1 MGGLLVK
8 AANHIEFS
16 DETLFR
22 SVTYGALPFRE
33 AFKRILQFL
42 AEEPD
47 CSYCISV
54 GSDSQS
60 NSESSVLVTCVLV
73 HRKGHGAIGFFTR
86 NYLRRPLPNIREK
99 LSLET
104 LCSLQLAYLF
114 DEERL
119 SAIYD
124 VLSGRGGVELEFHID
139 AGEKGPTRAYLSEL
153 IGMAKGLAFIPRVKP
168 ESVCASCYADRH
180 SKVL

>member
-1 MGGLLVK
+1 MVK
-8 AANHIEFS
+8 TSNSITFT
-16 DETLFR
+16 DDTLFR
-22 SVTYGALPFRE
+22 SLRWGVVPFHE
-33 AFKRILQFL
+33 AFDKLLQFL
-42 AEEPD
+42 QEEPD

-60 NSESSVLVTCVLV
+60 NSEASVLVTCVLV
-73 HRKGHGAIGFFTR
+73 HRKGMGAIGFYTR
-86 NYLRRPLPNIREK
+86 NYLRRPLLNLREK

-119 SAIYD
+119 NAIYE

-139 AGEKGPTRAYLSEL
+139 AGENGPTRAYLTEL
-153 IGMAKGLAFIPRVKP
+153 IGMAKGLAFVPRVKP

>member
-1 MGGLLVK
+1 MGKTV
-8 AANHIEFS
+8 NHITFS

-22 SVTYGALPFRE
+22 SVRYGVIPFSE
-33 AFKRILQFL
+33 VFERIVQFL
-42 AEEPD
+42 CEEPD

-60 NSESSVLVTCVLV
+60 NNEASVMVTCVLV

-86 NYLRRPLPNIREK
+86 SFLKRPLHNIREK

-119 SAIYD
+119 SSIYD
-124 VLSGRGGVELEFHID
+124 TLSGCGGVELEFHID
-139 AGEKGPTRAYLSEL
+139 AGEKGPTRAYLTEL

-168 ESVCASCYADRH
+168 ESVCASSYADRH

>member
-1 MGGLLVK
+1 MVK
-8 AANHIEFS
+8 KTANHITFS

-22 SVTYGALPFRE
+22 SVRYGVIPFRE
-33 AFKRILQFL
+33 VFERVLQFL
-42 AEEPD
+42 SEDPD

-60 NSESSVLVTCVLV
+60 NNEAAVLVTCVLV
-73 HRKGHGAIGFFTR
+73 HRKGQGAIGFYTR
-86 NYLRRPLPNIREK
+86 NYLRRPLHNIREK

-119 SAIYD
+119 AAIYQT
-124 VLSGRGGVELEFHID
+124 LSGKGGVELEFHID
-139 AGEKGPTRAYLSEL
+139 AGEKGPTRAYLAEL

-168 ESVCASCYADRH
+168 ESICASSYADRH

>member
-1 MGGLLVK
+1 MVK
-8 AANHIEFS
+8 PTNHITFT
-16 DETLFR
+16 DNTAFR
-22 SVTYGALPFRE
+22 SVRDGVLPFRE
-33 AFKRILQFL
+33 VFHKLLQFL

-47 CSYCISV
+47 GSYCISV
-54 GSDSQS
+54 GTDSQS
-60 NSESSVLVTCVLV
+60 NSEASVLVSCVLV
-73 HRKGHGAIGFFTR
+73 HRKGKGAIGFYTR
-86 NYLRRPLPNIREK
+86 HYLRRPLPNIHEK

-119 SAIYD
+119 SAIYKT
-124 VLSGRGGVELEFHID
+124 LSGKGGVELEFHID
-139 AGEKGPTRAYLSEL
+139 AGEKGPTRAYLTEL

-168 ESVCASCYADRH
+168 ESVCASSYADRH

>member
-1 MGGLLVK
+1 MVK
-8 AANHIEFS
+8 SASHIAFS
-16 DETLFR
+16 DETHFR
-22 SVTYGALPFRE
+22 SVRWGVLPFRE
-33 AFKRILQFL
+33 VFGRILQFL
-42 AEEPD
+42 QEEPD
-47 CSYCISV
+47 ASYCISV

-60 NSESSVLVTCVLV
+60 NNEAAVLVTCVLV
-73 HRKGHGAIGFFTR
+73 HRKGMGAIGFYTR
-86 NYLRRPLPNIREK
+86 NYLKRPLNNIREK

-119 SAIYD
+119 AAIYD
-124 VLSGRGGVELEFHID
+124 ILSGRGGIELEFHID
-139 AGEKGPTRAYLSEL
+139 AGENGPTKAYLNEL
-153 IGMAKGLAFIPRVKP
+153 IGMAKGLAFVPRVKP

>member
-1 MGGLLVK
+1 MVK
-8 AANHIEFS
+8 TSSHIVVN
-16 DETLFR
+16 DETFFR
-22 SVTYGALPFRE
+22 SVRWGVLPFHE
-33 AFKRILQFL
+33 AFERILQFL
-42 AEEPD
+42 QEEPD
-47 CSYCISV
+47 ASYCISV

-73 HRKGHGAIGFFTR
+73 HRKGIGAIGFYTR
-86 NYLRRPLPNIREK
+86 NFLKRPLPNIREK

-124 VLSGRGGVELEFHID
+124 ILSGRGGVELEFHID
-139 AGEKGPTRAYLSEL
+139 AGENGPTRAYLAEL

>member
-1 MGGLLVK
+1 MVK
-8 AANHIEFS
+8 SVSHITFT

-22 SVTYGALPFRE
+22 SVRYGVIPFHEVFERVV
-33 AFKRILQFL
+33 QFL

-60 NSESSVLVTCVLV
+60 NSEASVLVTCVLV

-119 SAIYD
+119 SKIYST
-124 VLSGRGGVELEFHID
+124 LSGRGGVELEFHID
-139 AGEKGPTRAYLSEL
+139 AGEKGPTKAYLTEL
-153 IGMAKGLAFIPRVKP
+153 IGMARGLAFIPRVKP
-168 ESVCASCYADRH
+168 ESVCASSYADRH

>member
-1 MGGLLVK
+1 MVRPS
-8 AANHIEFS
+8 NHIAFT
-16 DETLFR
+16 DETKFH
-22 SVTYGALPFRE
+22 SVRWGVLPFRE
-33 AFKRILQFL
+33 AFDRLVQFL

-47 CSYCISV
+47 ASYCISV

-60 NSESSVLVTCVLV
+60 NNEASVVVTCVLV
-73 HRKGHGAIGFFTR
+73 HRKGQGAIGFFSR
-86 NYLRRPLPNIREK
+86 HYLRRPLHNIREK

-114 DEERL
+114 GEERL
-119 SAIYD
+119 EAMYD
-124 VLSGRGGVELEFHID
+124 VLSGKGGIELEFHID
-139 AGEKGPTRAYLSEL
+139 AGENGPTRAYLAEL
-153 IGMAKGLAFIPRVKP
+153 VGMAKGLAFIPRVKP

>member
-1 MGGLLVK
+1 MAKPVS
-8 AANHIEFS
+8 HITFT
-16 DETLFR
+16 DDTLFR
-22 SVTYGALPFRE
+22 SVRYGMIPFHEVFDR
-33 AFKRILQFL
+33 LVQFL

-60 NSESSVLVTCVLV
+60 NNEASVMVTCVLV

-86 NYLRRPLPNIREK
+86 NYLRRPLSNIHEK

-119 SAIYD
+119 RTIYET
-124 VLSGRGGVELEFHID
+124 LSGRGGVELEFHID
-139 AGEKGPTRAYLSEL
+139 AGEKGPTRAYLAEL
-153 IGMAKGLAFIPRVKP
+153 IGMTRGLAFIPRVKP
-168 ESVCASCYADRH
+168 ESVCASSYADRH

>member
-1 MGGLLVK
+1 MVK
-8 AANHIEFS
+8 RSAGNSITFS

-22 SVTYGALPFRE
+22 SVRYGVIPFHDVFDRVVDFLRE
-33 AFKRILQFL
+33 D
-42 AEEPD
+42 PHS
-47 CSYCISV
+47 SYCISV

-60 NSESSVLVTCVLV
+60 NSEESVMVTCVLV
-73 HRKGHGAIGFFTR
+73 HRKGQGAIGFYTR
-86 NYLRRPLPNIREK
+86 HYLRRPLVNLREK

-119 SAIYD
+119 GKIYD
-124 VLSGRGGVELEFHID
+124 ALSGRGGVELEFHID
-139 AGEKGPTRAYLSEL
+139 AGEKGPTRAYLAEL

-168 ESVCASCYADRH
+168 ESVCASSYADRH

>member
-1 MGGLLVK
+1 MVK
-8 AANHIEFS
+8 TVNHITFS

-22 SVTYGALPFRE
+22 SVRYGVIPFSEVFERV
-33 AFKRILQFL
+33 IQFL
-42 AEEPD
+42 SEDPD
-47 CSYCISV
+47 SSYCISV

-60 NSESSVLVTCVLV
+60 NNDASVLVTCVLV
-73 HRKGHGAIGFFTR
+73 HRKGQGAIGFYTR
-86 NYLRRPLPNIREK
+86 NYLHRSLRNIREK

-119 SAIYD
+119 AAIYET
-124 VLSGRGGVELEFHID
+124 LSGRGGVELEFHID
-139 AGEKGPTRAYLSEL
+139 AGEKGPTRAYLTEL

-168 ESVCASCYADRH
+168 ESICASSYADRH

>member
-1 MGGLLVK
+1 MVK
-8 AANHIEFS
+8 TSGHVTFS

-22 SVTYGALPFRE
+22 SVRYGVLPFRD
-33 AFKRILQFL
+33 AFLRLLEFL
-42 AEEPD
+42 SEEPD

-60 NSESSVLVTCVLV
+60 NSEASVLVTCVLV
-73 HRKGHGAIGFFTR
+73 HRKGHGAIGFYTR
-86 NYLRRPLPNIREK
+86 NFLKRPLSNIREK

-119 SAIYD
+119 NAIYE

-139 AGEKGPTRAYLSEL
+139 AGENGPTRAYLTEL
-153 IGMAKGLAFIPRVKP
+153 IGMAKGLAFVPRVKP

>member
-1 MGGLLVK
+1 MVRST
-8 AANHIEFS
+8 AHITFS

-22 SVTYGALPFRE
+22 SVRWGVIPFRE
-33 AFKRILQFL
+33 AFDRIIQFL
-42 AEEPD
+42 REEPD
-47 CSYCISV
+47 ASYCISV

-60 NSESSVLVTCVLV
+60 NSEASVLVTCVLV
-73 HRKGHGAIGFFTR
+73 HRKGMGAIGFYTR
-86 NYLRRPLPNIREK
+86 NYLKRPLHNLHEK

-114 DEERL
+114 DEDRL
-119 SAIYD
+119 NAIYE
-124 VLSGRGGVELEFHID
+124 VLSGKGGIELEFHID
-139 AGEKGPTRAYLSEL
+139 AGENGPTRAYLSEL

-168 ESVCASCYADRH
+168 ESVCASSYADRH